1 MIGRKKKA
9 EKAEKPKTPRE
20 ELMEILKRQRE
31 EALKFSPEEKVRIP
45 EPPPERWRPRTIP
58 LERAMRELGVEP
70 TQPELYDLA
79 TTCPEVFD
87 CYRKLSVLWED
98 AKSREVI
105 FKAAWT
111 GADIA
116 KVVDLL
122 WRGELE
128 EAERAARP

>member
-1 MIGRKKKA
+1 MIGKEKKKA
-9 EKAEKPKTPRE
+9 KRPKTPRE
-20 ELMEILKRQRE
+20 ELLEMLKRQRE
-31 EALKFSPEEKVRIP
+31 ELEKIKPEEKVRIP
-45 EPPPERWRPRTIP
+45 EPPPERWQCREVP

-70 TQPELYDLA
+70 TQPELFDLA
-79 TTCPEVFD
+79 TTCPDVID

-128 EAERAARP
+128 EAEKAARP

>member
-1 MIGRKKKA
+1 MIGKEKKKA
-9 EKAEKPKTPRE
+9 KRPRSPRE
-20 ELMEILKRQRE
+20 ELLEMLKRQRE
-31 EALKFSPEEKVRIP
+31 ELEKIKPEERVRIP
-45 EPPPERWRPRTIP
+45 EPPPERWQCREVK

-70 TQPELYDLA
+70 MFPELFDLA

-128 EAERAARP
+128 EAEKAARP